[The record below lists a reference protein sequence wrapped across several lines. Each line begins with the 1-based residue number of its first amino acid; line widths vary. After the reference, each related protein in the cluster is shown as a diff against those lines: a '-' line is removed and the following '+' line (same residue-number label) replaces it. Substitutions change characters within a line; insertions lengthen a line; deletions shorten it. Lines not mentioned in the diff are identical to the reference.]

1 MYSEIL
7 VYERMTRSNFGNSLL
22 CSFGFVWK
30 KELEKT
36 KKNEY
41 KWDMSAE
48 PVGSG
53 RIMVGSD
60 AGEFSAC
67 LRRQVSTS
75 LSLLFLT
82 CTMKMVT
89 RWAGKTTEMIPVC
102 RCIRMMNQIALTL
115 VAFQQ
120 KRRAKDRC

>member
-1 MYSEIL
+1 MYET
-7 VYERMTRSNFGNSLL
+7 MTRSNFGNSLL

-36 KKNEY
+36 KNEY

-60 AGEFSAC
+60 AGEFSPC
-67 LRRQVSTS
+67 SRRQVQP
-75 LSLLFLT
+75 LWSLLSFT
-82 CTMKMVT
+82 CTT
-89 RWAGKTTEMIPVC
+89 GAG
-102 RCIRMMNQIALTL
+102 N
-115 VAFQQ
+115 
-120 KRRAKDRC
+120 

>member
-1 MYSEIL
+1 MFIWIRLE
-7 VYERMTRSNFGNSLL
+7 ERIG
-22 CSFGFVWK
+22 K
-30 KELEKT
+30 DK

-60 AGEFSAC
+60 AGEFSVC
-67 LRRQVSTS
+67 SRRQVSTS